1 MRIQEK
7 EEKMMIKDFHMP
19 GTIRFGA
26 GQRQTITDEIKTMA
40 PNSICIVS
48 DKGLEKAGVVEKLNQ
63 LILPTGI
70 KTNTFS
76 EITGEPTF
84 NTVIKATQMMKD
96 HDCDLVIGI
105 GGGSALDVAKA
116 SAALGDK
123 EDPSVYFS
131 NERTIETRTINC
143 ILLPTTSGT
152 GAEVTKNAIFGDE
165 EAGVKRG
172 IVSKAL
178 LPDIAIVD
186 PELTISCPSRVT
198 AASGVDAF
206 THAIESYIST
216 NATVHTRIYA
226 EKAMKLFTD
235 HITRAVH
242 HGNDIDARTGMSHVS
257 LLAGISLAN
266 AGVGA
271 VHALAYPLGGTFHIE
286 HGVANALLMP
296 FVFKVIGKTCV
307 EDMVRVASFIGLGN
321 YQNRKLDVVEAVVG
335 YLYGLLKDLDLPLSL
350 KELNIEEAALPKLAE
365 QAAQVKRLLSNT
377 PYYLNEKQILSI
389 YKNTY
394 EGVL

>member
-1 MRIQEK
+1 MIIKSEHQYKDIQK
-7 EEKMMIKDFHMP
+7 ATNDFHMP

-26 GQRQTITDEIKTMA
+26 GQVQTITDEIKTLA
-40 PNSICIVS
+40 PSSICIVS

-63 LILPTGI
+63 LIQPAGI
-70 KTNTFS
+70 KTNTFTD
-76 EITGEPTF
+76 IAGEPTF
-84 NTVIKATQMMKD
+84 NTVKKAVQMIKD
-96 HDCDLVIGI
+96 LECDLVIGI

-123 EDPSVYFS
+123 EDLSVYFS

-165 EAGVKRG
+165 EEGVKRG

-178 LPDIAIVD
+178 LPDMAIVD

-206 THAIESYIST
+206 THAIESYISI

-226 EKAMKLFTD
+226 EKAMKLFSD

-242 HGNDIDARTGMSHVS
+242 HGNDIEARIGLSHVS

-286 HGVANALLMP
+286 HGIANALLLP
-296 FVFKVIGKTCV
+296 FVFKVIGKTCA
-307 EDMVRVASFIGLGN
+307 EDMINVASFIGLGDF
-321 YQNRKLDVVEAVVG
+321 QNRKHDVVDAVVG
-335 YLYGLLKDLDLPLSL
+335 YLYRLLKDLDLPS
-350 KELNIEEAALPKLAE
+350 
-365 QAAQVKRLLSNT
+365 S
-377 PYYLNEKQILSI
+377 
-389 YKNTY
+389 
-394 EGVL
+394 